1 MSLYDRPYAWEIH
14 QRDKTVHVCPCGAYF
29 DQIRKTNMLACKEC
43 GEVRWL
49 V

>member
-1 MSLYDRPYAWEIH
+1 MIIFGGMGEYPH
-14 QRDKTVHVCPCGAYF
+14 QRDKTVHVCPCGEYF
-29 DQIRKTNMLACKEC
+29 EQLRGTNMLACAEC